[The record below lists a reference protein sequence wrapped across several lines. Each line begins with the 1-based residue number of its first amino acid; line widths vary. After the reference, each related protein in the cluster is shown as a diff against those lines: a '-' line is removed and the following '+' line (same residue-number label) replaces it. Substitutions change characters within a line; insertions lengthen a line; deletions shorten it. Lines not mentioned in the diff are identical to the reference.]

1 MRIGLDVTPLTPTR
15 TGVGQYVY
23 YLMRH
28 LMRQAPEAAF
38 FGLSTGRTAA
48 AVDTLPPMTGYRHLA
63 IPTRLM
69 YRAWDHTGKPRVDR
83 LLGGLDVYHAT
94 NYHVPP
100 VVSAKRVV
108 TFHDLAFLRDP
119 AWGSPKIAKA
129 FARGARRYAQEADA
143 IIACSD
149 ATRRDL
155 QTLLD
160 IPPGKI
166 TVVYEAADVAFG
178 QVTRP
183 QAVDQLVQ
191 RQGLHQP
198 YILFVSTLEPRKNV
212 TTLLEAFAR
221 IAKDI
226 PHTLVMVGRDG
237 WKMGPIQKAL
247 RDPRLAGRVHR
258 VGYVESHRDLAAY
271 YAAAEAFVFP
281 SHYEGFGLPVL
292 EALASGCPVICSNRA
307 ALPEVAGDAAR
318 YVDPE
323 DVDGLAATL
332 RLVLEHEDLREAMS
346 AKGLLQAKR
355 FSWDQCAR
363 ETLALYRK
371 LAPCA

>member
-23 YLMRH
+23 YLLRH
-28 LMRQAPEAAF
+28 LMRQAPADSF
-38 FGLSTGRTAA
+38 FGLSTGRTPA
-48 AVDTLPPMTGYRHLA
+48 AVDTLPPLAGYRHVN

-69 YRAWDHTGKPRVDR
+69 YRAWDHTGRPRVDR

-100 VVSAKRVV
+100 VATAKRVV
-108 TFHDLAFLRDP
+108 TFHDLAFLRNP

-143 IIACSD
+143 IIACSET
-149 ATRRDL
+149 TRRDL
-155 QTLLD
+155 MTLLD

-166 TVVYEAADVAFG
+166 TVIYEAADVAFG

-183 QAVDQLVQ
+183 QAVDLLAERHSLQ
-191 RQGLHQP
+191 QP
-198 YILFVSTLEPRKNV
+198 YLLFVSTLEPRKNV
-212 TTLLEAFAR
+212 TALLEAFAR
-221 IAKDI
+221 IAHDV
-226 PHTLVMVGRDG
+226 PHTLVLAGRDG
-237 WKMGPIQKAL
+237 WKMGPIEKAL
-247 RDPRLAGRVHR
+247 KDPRLQGRVR
-258 VGYVESHRDLAAY
+258 RIGYIATHRDLAAF

-292 EALASGCPVICSNRA
+292 EAMASGCPVICSNRS
-307 ALPEVAGDAAR
+307 ALPEVAGDAAQ

-332 RLVLEHEDLREAMS
+332 RLVLQHEHLRESMS
-346 AKGLLQAKR
+346 AKGLAQAKH
-355 FSWDQCAR
+355 FSWDTCAR

-371 LAPCA
+371 LGPCA